1 MELRSEWVNLLRC
14 YIILCPKRGHHVGS
28 DADLISWA
36 CGLYK
41 HRLGLRQGHHMGN
54 VHNPALSL
62 HLRFFL
68 WAVCFPT
75 CCSECL
81 IILSSLRWTEQ
92 CQTGEVVGQGEMDR
106 WMDGWMDGVDW
117 HSVGHWQC
125 NRRKKTEQGD
135 QRLALCWP
143 MCVVAIVTDAFLQI
157 YMIVV
162 VQ

>member
-1 MELRSEWVNLLRC
+1 
-14 YIILCPKRGHHVGS
+14 
-28 DADLISWA
+28 
-36 CGLYK
+36 
-41 HRLGLRQGHHMGN
+41 MGN

-106 WMDGWMDGVDW
+106 WMDGWMGLTDTQLDIDNATEGKKQSKGIKDW
-117 HSVGHWQC
+117 HCV
-125 NRRKKTEQGD
+125 D
-135 QRLALCWP
+135 LCVWWP
-143 MCVVAIVTDAFLQI
+143 
-157 YMIVV
+157 
-162 VQ
+162 